1 MTVEGGKESIIHDT
15 ESHLLHNSQT
25 RTHTQTHYF
34 LDGEMT

>member
-15 ESHLLHNSQT
+15 ENHLLHDSQT
-25 RTHTQTHYF
+25 HMHYI

>member
-15 ESHLLHNSQT
+15 ESHLLHDRQ
-25 RTHTQTHYF
+25 THTHADYF